1 MRTGRIALVLLYEP
15 DTARQKPVPLA
26 RVVDIRLASDVA
38 RRAIRDADSRA
49 DVLAKTDT
57 LLGRIERAEANRLR
71 EVLAAILPD
80 LYGDASE
87 PPTQVM

>member
-1 MRTGRIALVLLYEP
+1 MRTGRVTLVLLYEP

-26 RVVDIRLASDVA
+26 RVVDSRLASDVA
-38 RRAIRDADSRA
+38 RRAIRDADIRA

-57 LLGRIERAEANRLR
+57 LLGRMERAEANRLR